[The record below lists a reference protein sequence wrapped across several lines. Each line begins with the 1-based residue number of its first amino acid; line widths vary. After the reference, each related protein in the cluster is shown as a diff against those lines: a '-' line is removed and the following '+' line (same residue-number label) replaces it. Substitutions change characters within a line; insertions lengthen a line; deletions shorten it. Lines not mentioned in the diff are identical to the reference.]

1 MRGWHY
7 EPYRHALAA
16 KGIST
21 RLPAGGTLT
30 RQLPTLIQANWWK
43 YRLDEYA
50 QDVLSGEI
58 NDPFFA
64 AFYVESGLLEADKE
78 LKNRKDVPIPD
89 YDEND
94 DMDAADVT
102 DWAYD
107 DDEETTK
114 WDYYHRLWWYRSDDP
129 DQDVKMVAYDTVT
142 DWEIL
147 AFYGPIDHVES
158 FLVEVTNLN
167 PDLTDIQEM
176 LESVRRIK
184 SFGARGNLM
193 VTTADAESYDEMND
207 VVNIWEGLGYDLALS
222 SGSDEYIDKV
232 MKSSLSRS
240 FRGV

>member
-1 MRGWHY
+1 MKGWHY

-16 KGIST
+16 KGIRT
-21 RLPAGGTLT
+21 RLPAKGTLT

-50 QDVLSGEI
+50 EDVLSGKI

-64 AFYVESGLLEADKE
+64 VFYAESGLLQADKE
-78 LKNRKDVPIPD
+78 LKNREEVPKQY

-94 DMDAADVT
+94 DMDAGDIT
-102 DWAYD
+102 DWIYD
-107 DDEETTK
+107 DDEGTTK
-114 WDYYHRLWWYRSDDP
+114 WDYYHRLWWYSSDDP
-129 DQDVKMVAYDTVT
+129 NQNVKMIAYDTVT

-158 FLVEVTNLN
+158 FLVEVTDMN
-167 PDLTDIQEM
+167 PYLTDMQEM
-176 LESVRRIK
+176 LMSVRKIR
-184 SFGARGNLM
+184 SLGAKGNLM
-193 VTTADAESYDEMND
+193 VTTTDVEAYDEMND
-207 VVNIWEGLGYDLALS
+207 VINIWEEIGYDLALS

>member
-1 MRGWHY
+1 MRGWHQ
-7 EPYRHALAA
+7 EPYRHSLAA
-16 KGIST
+16 KGIRT
-21 RLPAGGTLT
+21 RLPARGTLT
-30 RQLPTLIQANWWK
+30 HQLPTLIQANWWK

-50 QDVLSGEI
+50 KDVLSGEI

-64 AFYVESGLLEADKE
+64 VFYAESGLLQADKE
-78 LKNRKDVPIPD
+78 LKNRKEVPIPD

-107 DDEETTK
+107 DDESTK
-114 WDYYHRLWWYRSDDP
+114 WDYYHRLWWYRNDDP
-129 DQDVKMVAYDTVT
+129 DQNVKMIGYDTVT

-167 PDLTDIQEM
+167 PDLMDIQEM
-176 LESVRRIK
+176 LMSVRKIR
-184 SFGARGNLM
+184 SLGARGNLM
-193 VTTADAESYDEMND
+193 VTTTDAEAYDEMND
-207 VVNIWEGLGYDLALS
+207 VINVWEELGYDLALS
-222 SGSDEYIDKV
+222 SGSDEYIG
-232 MKSSLSRS
+232 MSTKSSLSRS